1 MRLLK
6 RLNLQFISMSLFLVT
21 FSACDKRM
29 DEQVQPVKLSIAG
42 KLATS
47 ADFSLI
53 QAAVVQSGLQ
63 NLLDSPG
70 SYTFFAPSNGAMLA
84 SGMTLE
90 QIKST
95 PASQLRK
102 MITYHLLPIRLFL
115 NDFKTNVYYNEIT
128 IGGDT
133 AFVIKNDQG
142 LFVNGIKIEQ
152 TDFLQK
158 NGIIHVTSSLLK
170 PANGDLME
178 VVSEDTSLSM
188 FHAALLRTAKGG
200 TDLTNA
206 LVCGC
211 KFTLFAP
218 TNSAFKF
225 AGYPDTTSVQIAD
238 YKKIVALLSY
248 HISKERVFTSDWT
261 NQMAIHMINGR
272 QIQIIQ
278 NGNEMMLKGDA
289 NLTPIKVL
297 KRNTM
302 AHHGVIHTI
311 DRLLE

>member
-6 RLNLQFISMSLFLVT
+6 RLNLQFISMSLILVT

-102 MITYHLLPIRLFL
+102 MITYHLLPLRLFL

-152 TDFLQK
+152 TDLLQK
-158 NGIIHVTSSLLK
+158 NGIIHSTSLLLK

-188 FHAALLRTAKGG
+188 FHAALLRTANGG

-225 AGYPDTTSVQIAD
+225 AGYPDAISIENAD

-248 HISKERVFTSDWT
+248 HISKERVFASDWT

-272 QIQIIQ
+272 NIQIIE
-278 NGNEMMLKGDA
+278 NGNQMMIKGSA
-289 NLTPIKVL
+289 NLSPIKVL
-297 KRNTM
+297 KFNTM

-311 DRLLE
+311 ERILE

>member
-21 FSACDKRM
+21 FSACDKQM

-90 QIKST
+90 QIMST

-115 NDFKTNVYYNEIT
+115 NDFKTNIYYNEIT
-128 IGGDT
+128 LGGDT

-142 LFVNGIKIEQ
+142 LFVNGVKIEQ
-152 TDFLQK
+152 TDLLQK
-158 NGIIHVTSSLLK
+158 NGIIHSTSLILK

-188 FHAALLRTAKGG
+188 FHAALLRTANGG

-225 AGYPDTTSVQIAD
+225 VGYPDAISIENAD

-248 HISKERVFTSDWT
+248 HITKERVFSSDWS
-261 NQMAIHMINGR
+261 NDMNVMMINNKS
-272 QIQIIQ
+272 IKMFQ
-278 NGNEMMLKGDA
+278 NGNDFMVKGEK
-289 NLTPIKVL
+289 NELPIKII
-297 KRNTM
+297 KKNTM
-302 AHHGVIHTI
+302 AKHGIVHTI
-311 DRLLE
+311 ERLIE